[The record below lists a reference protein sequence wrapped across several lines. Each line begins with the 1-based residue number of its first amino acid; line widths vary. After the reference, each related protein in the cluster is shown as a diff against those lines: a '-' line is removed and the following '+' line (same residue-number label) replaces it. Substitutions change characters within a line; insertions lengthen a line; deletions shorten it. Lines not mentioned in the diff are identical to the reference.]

1 MQVVWLDEAK
11 VLFKEAISF
20 GFLAFGEKAVIRFV
34 DEVQRT
40 NERLSVFPRL
50 GKIEPALR
58 GLKREY
64 RSLVVHKNYKVIY
77 YIDDDMVF
85 IASFWSTRCNLN
97 SLRSGIKKIR

>member
-58 GLKREY
+58 GL
-64 RSLVVHKNYKVIY
+64 IY

-85 IASFWSTRCNLN
+85 IASFWSTRCNPN

>member
-20 GFLAFGEKAVIRFV
+20 GFLAFG
-34 DEVQRT
+34 EVQRT

-85 IASFWSTRCNLN
+85 IASFWSTRCNPN

>member
-50 GKIEPALR
+50 GMYFTLQPVAAAICHTIPK
-58 GLKREY
+58 GLWDPTY
-64 RSLVVHKNYKVIY
+64 FV
-77 YIDDDMVF
+77 
-85 IASFWSTRCNLN
+85 LN
-97 SLRSGIKKIR
+97 SPFFFGSLSVSGDWISEPIR

>member
-85 IASFWSTRCNLN
+85 IASFWSTRCNPN
-97 SLRSGIKKIR
+97 SLLSGIKKIR

>member
-58 GLKREY
+58 GLK
-64 RSLVVHKNYKVIY
+64 SIAVWL
-77 YIDDDMVF
+77 F
-85 IASFWSTRCNLN
+85 IR
-97 SLRSGIKKIR
+97 IIRLFII

>member
-50 GKIEPALR
+50 GK
-58 GLKREY
+58 
-64 RSLVVHKNYKVIY
+64 
-77 YIDDDMVF
+77 M
-85 IASFWSTRCNLN
+85 NL
-97 SLRSGIKKIR
+97 L

>member
-58 GLKREY
+58 GLEREY

-85 IASFWSTRCNLN
+85 IASFEHSV
-97 SLRSGIKKIR
+97 

>member
-58 GLKREY
+58 GLEREY

-77 YIDDDMVF
+77 YIDDEQRYYM
-85 IASFWSTRCNLN
+85 
-97 SLRSGIKKIR
+97 RSGHTCRRSHLTHKNQR